1 MFVEERQN
9 LILEEL
15 QEKGKVLVKALSQ
28 RFQVTPDLIRKDLSV
43 LEKNGKCK
51 KIYGGAILTRLN
63 VHLEDA
69 NSRKSVNVKE
79 KQQLAKIAYDLIQP
93 NMTIFLDIS
102 TTNIELSKLL
112 VIQPIENITVVTN
125 MLDVIQILSKS
136 QVHAIFIGG
145 EFDYG
150 RNGFVGNMCDEFL
163 CRFHFDLSF
172 LGVVGVDLN
181 TKSVMTYMPNDGQT
195 KRVVLKHSKKA
206 YMLADSDKFFQ
217 SGNYEYAK
225 VDDFHGIIKSNKK

>member
-9 LILEEL
+9 LILKEL
-15 QEKGKVLVKALSQ
+15 QEKGKVLVKDLSQ

-69 NSRKSVNVKE
+69 NSRKSVNIIE
-79 KQQLAKIAYDLIQP
+79 KRQLAKIAYDLIQP

-112 VIQPIENITVVTN
+112 VMKPIENITVVTN

-136 QVHAIFIGG
+136 QVHAIFVGG
-145 EFDYG
+145 EFDFG

-163 CRFHFDLSF
+163 SRFHFDLSF

-195 KRVVLKHSKKA
+195 KRVVLKHSKKT
-206 YMLADSDKFFQ
+206 YMLADSDKFYQ

-225 VDDFHGIIKSNKK
+225 VSDFYGIIKNNKK